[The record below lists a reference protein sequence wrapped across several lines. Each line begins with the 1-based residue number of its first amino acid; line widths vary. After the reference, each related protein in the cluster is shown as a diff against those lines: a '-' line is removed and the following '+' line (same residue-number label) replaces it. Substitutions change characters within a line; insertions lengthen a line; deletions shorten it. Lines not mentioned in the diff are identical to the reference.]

1 MIFPVITA
9 QRPSLFFNMDGK
21 AWSCL
26 SWSRTWKHHSELCN
40 PYQDLQAQPIY
51 PSSELSPF
59 SWRQTVILTSLY
71 IHSFL
76 DQTPIH

>member
-9 QRPSLFFNMDGK
+9 QHPSLFFNMDGK

-26 SWSRTWKHHSELCN
+26 SWSRTWKHHSELRY
-40 PYQDLQAQPIY
+40 PYHDLQAQLLH

-59 SWRQTVILTSLY
+59 SSRQTVIFTSLY

-76 DQTPIH
+76 DQTPTR